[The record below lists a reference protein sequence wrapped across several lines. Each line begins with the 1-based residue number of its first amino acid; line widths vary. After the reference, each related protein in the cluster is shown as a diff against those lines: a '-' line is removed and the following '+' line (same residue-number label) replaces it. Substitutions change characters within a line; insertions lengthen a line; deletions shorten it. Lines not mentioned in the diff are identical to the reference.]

1 MTEELFLEIIQQSV
15 VTAAQLV
22 GPLLLVS
29 TVVGLMVG
37 LFQTVTSIN
46 EMTLTFIPKIVITG
60 LCMIFLGPWMLG
72 IIMDFSKNTI
82 LSIPTYLNDR

>member
-1 MTEELFLEIIQQSV
+1 MTEELFLEILQQAV
-15 VTAAQLV
+15 VVAAQVV
-22 GPLLLVS
+22 GPLLLIS
-29 TVVGLMVG
+29 TIVGLMVG

-72 IIMDFSKNTI
+72 IIMDFSKTT
-82 LSIPTYLNDR
+82 LSSIPTYLNDR